1 MSFLE
6 DHGREIGI
14 VFMGFGLSYVLYKI
28 EPFLGTVSA
37 SFMFMYLSSVIAP
50 LEQPEEPLLLLA
62 NS

>member
-6 DHGREIGI
+6 EHRREIGMVTI
-14 VFMGFGLSYVLYKI
+14 GFGLSYLLYKI

-37 SFMFMYLSSVIAP
+37 SFAFMYLSSVLAP
-50 LEQPEEPLLLLA
+50 LEEEDDSLLILA

>member
-14 VFMGFGLSYVLYKI
+14 VGMGFGLSYVLYKI
-28 EPFLGTVSA
+28 EPFAGTVGA
-37 SFMFMYLSSVIAP
+37 SFMFMYLSSVLAP
-50 LEQPEEPLLLLA
+50 LEPEEPLLLLA

>member
-6 DHGREIGI
+6 EHRREIGMVTI
-14 VFMGFGLSYVLYKI
+14 GFGLSYVLYKV

-37 SFMFMYLSSVIAP
+37 SFAFMYLSSVLAP
-50 LEQPEEPLLLLA
+50 LEEPEEPLLLLA